1 MRYFLFRNFRLVFR
15 IDYWVRRHFTL
26 AGLLVIGG
34 LVAAAIFGI
43 DTRQTSA
50 YQLFSVLCTLFIVSI
65 VSNLHYKSV
74 LKVARHLPT
83 MVTVGESVTYHL
95 TIKNPTKT
103 WQRDISLFEDIAIT
117 PPDFYSFLHTRDPF
131 ASQRHAIDNY
141 IGYPRWVWLMQLSK
155 GAEILPQVLP
165 DFAPYEQKSVKISL
179 TPLRR
184 GYIYFTHSSL
194 ARPDPLGL
202 FRSFSTQAHP
212 DKLLILPQRYQLPK
226 SNLFGGRRYQQG
238 GINLAQSVGDA
249 EEITALRDYRV
260 GDPLRL
266 IHWKSWAKTGKPIVK
281 ELQEE
286 FFIRHALVLDT
297 FMADKYHPVF
307 ETAVS
312 IAASFVAQPLS
323 EESLLDLLFIGT
335 ESYHLTSGRG
345 VDHTGHLLEVLACVS
360 PQQSYD
366 IAHLNTILL
375 PQLTQLSGCICVLLA
390 WDKARQDFVKQ
401 IQAIQTHSLI
411 FVITDTDIK
420 EELAAFSHVYSISTQ
435 NTAEELAAI
444 FAKL

>member
-1 MRYFLFRNFRLVFR
+1 LRYFLFRNFRLVFS

-43 DTRQTSA
+43 DTRQTVA
-50 YQLFSVLCTLFIVSI
+50 YQLFSILFILLAVSI
-65 VSNLHYKSV
+65 ISNLRYRSV
-74 LKVARHLPT
+74 LKVERHLPA
-83 MVTVGESVTYHL
+83 MVTVGESITYSL
-95 TIKNPTKT
+95 TIKNATKT
-103 WQRDISLFEDIAIT
+103 WQRDITLFEDIAIT
-117 PPDFYSFLHTRDPF
+117 PPDFHSFIHTRDPF
-131 ASQRHAIDNY
+131 ATQRNAIDNY

-155 GAEILPQVLP
+155 GADIRPEVLP
-165 DFAPYEQKSVKISL
+165 DLAPYDQKSVKISL

-202 FRSFSTQAHP
+202 FRSFSAQAHP
-212 DKLLILPQRYQLPK
+212 DKLLILPKRYPLPK

-238 GINLAQSVGDA
+238 GVNLAQSVGDA

-286 FFIRHALVLDT
+286 FFIRHALILDT
-297 FMADKYHPVF
+297 FMEDKYHPIF

-345 VDHTGHLLEVLACVS
+345 VDHTGHLLEVLSCVS
-360 PQQSYD
+360 PQQSHSME
-366 IAHLNTILL
+366 HLNTILV

-390 WDKARQDFVKQ
+390 WDKARQEFVKQ
-401 IQAIQTHSLI
+401 IQIAQAHSLI
-411 FVITDTDIK
+411 FVITDKDIK
-420 EELAAFSHVYSISTQ
+420 EELVGFSHVYAISTQ

-444 FAKL
+444 FAKF